1 MATKDTSDFREHLA
15 NVDKKGK
22 RVWLFPKIIKGKFY
36 KWRTWFSWVLLF
48 FLLATPWLH
57 FKGHPLFLFNV
68 IERKFILFGIPF
80 WPQDLYL
87 IALGLLTFIVFIIAF
102 TAIFGR
108 VFCGWACPQTIF
120 MEMVFRKI
128 ETWIEGSPAQQKKL
142 KEQKWNADKIVKVG
156 GKNIIFWA
164 ISFVISNTFLA
175 YIIGTD
181 ELVKIVTEPLEKHI
195 GGFISILVFTSV
207 FYLVFARVRELV
219 CIMICPYGRLQGVLM
234 DAQSVV
240 VAYDFNR
247 GEPRGKLKKDAHD
260 GQELG
265 DCVDCG
271 LCVDVCPTGIDIRNG
286 TQLECVHCTACIDA
300 CDTVMV
306 KTHKPLGLIRYAS
319 ESELRGGK
327 KFKITTRVLA
337 YASLWLI
344 LFSVFV
350 TTVAMRKDLQAS
362 LFRSKGSLYTQKA
375 TGEVTNIFEMRV
387 VNKTFE
393 TMKVDIAALGQLQHI
408 KLLSDDLTVA
418 PGEQK
423 TLLLL
428 VTMDEKTIH
437 RNSTPFSIE
446 IHGNKKVL
454 NIVKGSFL
462 GPVYDG
468 DL

>member
-1 MATKDTSDFREHLA
+1 MAKIDTSDFREHLA

-36 KWRTWFSWVLLF
+36 KWRSWFSWLLLF
-48 FLLATPWLH
+48 FLISTPWLH
-57 FKGHPLFLFNV
+57 FNGHPLFLFN
-68 IERKFILFGIPF
+68 IISREFILFGIPF

-102 TAIFGR
+102 TAVFGR

-128 ETWIEGSPAQQKKL
+128 ENWIEGSPAQQKKL
-142 KEQKWNADKIVKVG
+142 KEQPWNTEKIIKIG

-164 ISFVISNTFLA
+164 ISFIISNTFLA
-175 YIIGTD
+175 YIIGTKA
-181 ELVKIVTEPLEKHI
+181 LVKIATEPLGEHL
-195 GGFISILVFTSV
+195 GGFFSIIIFTTV
-207 FYLVFARVRELV
+207 FYLVFARLRELV

-234 DAQSVV
+234 DSQSVV

-247 GEPRGKLKKDAHD
+247 GEPRGKIKKGSDN
-260 GQELG
+260 EEKLG

-271 LCVDVCPTGIDIRNG
+271 LCIDVCPTGIDIRNG

-300 CDTVMV
+300 CDSVME
-306 KTHKPLGLIRYAS
+306 KTHRPLRLIRYAS

-327 KFKITTRVLA
+327 KFRITTRVIA

-344 LFSVFV
+344 LFAVFV

-362 LFRSKGSLYTQKA
+362 LFRSKGSLYNEKA
-375 TGEVTNIFEMRV
+375 NGEVTNIFEMRV

-393 TMKVDIAALGQLQHI
+393 AMNVELHSEGSKQHI
-408 KLLSDDLTVA
+408 KLLSDDLFVE
-418 PGEQK
+418 PGQQK

-428 VTMDEKTIH
+428 VTMDSKDIH
-437 RNSTPFSIE
+437 KNSTPFYISVK
-446 IHGNKKVL
+446 GNQKVL
-454 NIVKGSFL
+454 NKVQGKFL
-462 GPVYDG
+462 GPVND
-468 DL
+468 